1 MITLQTLCTMPA
13 YTAMA
18 EVVSTLHRKYKIL
31 RVTLMY
37 SYSLLSLRTLF
48 TNWLMKFLVMNF

>member
-48 TNWLMKFLVMNF
+48 TN